1 MTEETTQE
9 VAEVPNESEALAAG
23 FNDEPAPVEVP
34 QEETKEEV
42 VEEAKPEAV
51 VEEVKPETVSITV
64 DEWKAMQARVAEI
77 DNLKSET
84 TRRVDQALGK
94 YGELNRTIQEIRQK
108 PQGGF
113 ALSREKLD
121 RLKVDYPE
129 LAELLAEGVQ
139 VQESKQEVTANA
151 VDPEEIKRLAEQT
164 AADKYQEL
172 VVKSEMRELGRR
184 HKDWGDVVKSE
195 DFAKWVQTLP
205 AEEAQTLITSTD
217 ADEISAG
224 LDRFKE
230 QKAQAESAAKAALAK
245 ANKQQSASKRLEA
258 AITPTGTAGGPP
270 SLTERDL
277 FLQGF
282 KSP

>member
-9 VAEVPNESEALAAG
+9 VVEVPNESEALAAG
-23 FNDEPAPVEVP
+23 FNDEPAPVEAP
-34 QEETKEEV
+34 QEEVKEEV
-42 VEEAKPEAV
+42 VEETKPEA

-64 DEWKAMQARVAEI
+64 DEWRAMQARVAEI

-94 YGELNRTIQEIRQK
+94 YGELNRTIQEIKQK
-108 PQGGF
+108 PQGGMS
-113 ALSREKLD
+113 LPREKLD
-121 RLKVDYPE
+121 KLRVDYPE
-129 LAELLAEGVQ
+129 LAELFAEGPQ
-139 VQESKQEVTANA
+139 SQEPKQEATLA
-151 VDPEEIKRLAEQT
+151 VDTEEIKRLAEQT

-172 VVKSEMRELGRR
+172 VVKNEMRELGRR

-205 AEEAQTLITSTD
+205 AEQAQALITSTD

-224 LDRFKE
+224 LDKFKE
-230 QKAQAESAAKAALAK
+230 QKAQAEEAAKAALAK
-245 ANKQQSASKRLEA
+245 ATKQQSASKRLEA